1 MLNHFNILENAMT
14 ELGKILRLNAQYFGL
29 SNENIHEL
37 EPIVQGTMQ
46 GYELTL
52 SQAENINIS
61 SLRRLQQSQHL
72 GLCANKIFVNEY
84 QNFHKDLNTKK
95 IDIFKKKIDFDFSD
109 LNPQAIYLAFLA
121 QVALLIAIENGLV
134 QLKDKLI
141 LEKNKWYQQKFLNY
155 VSKFINKT
163 CNNEY
168 KSSEIAHLINPS
180 LQTMMANF
188 TLFEINKDH
197 SFMSDLEKINQ
208 GFDLDYSLQDKNSD
222 SILRK
227 FFKI

>member
-1 MLNHFNILENAMT
+1 MLNHFNILENAIT

-46 GYELTL
+46 AYELTL
-52 SQAENINIS
+52 SQAENININ
-61 SLRRLQQSQHL
+61 SLRKLQQSQHL

-84 QNFHKDLNTKK
+84 QNFHKDLNTEK
-95 IDIFKKKIDFDFSD
+95 IDTFKKKIDFDFSD

-121 QVALLIAIENGLV
+121 QVALLIAIENGLE

-155 VSKFINKT
+155 VSKFINKI

-168 KSSEIAHLINPS
+168 KSSEIASLINPS

-188 TLFEINKDH
+188 TLFEINKDQ

-208 GFDLDYSLQDKNSD
+208 GFDLDYSLKDKNSD

>member
-1 MLNHFNILENAMT
+1 MLNHFNILENAIT

-46 GYELTL
+46 AYELTL

-84 QNFHKDLNTKK
+84 QNFHKDLNTEK
-95 IDIFKKKIDFDFSD
+95 IDTFKKKIDFDFSD

-121 QVALLIAIENGLV
+121 QVALLIAIENGLE

-155 VSKFINKT
+155 VSKFINKI

-168 KSSEIAHLINPS
+168 KSSEIASLINPS

-188 TLFEINKDH
+188 TLFEINKDQ